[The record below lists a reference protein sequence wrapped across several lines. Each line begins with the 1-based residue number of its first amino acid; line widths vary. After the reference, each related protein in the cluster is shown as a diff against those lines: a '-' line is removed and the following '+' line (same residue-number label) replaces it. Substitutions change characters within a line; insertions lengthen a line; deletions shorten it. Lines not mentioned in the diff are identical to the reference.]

1 MESRCEPGQMG
12 QTPAELI
19 GTLEAKARK
28 HFVNTGGCRMAW
40 RCFGA
45 GKPLVLVHGGHGSWL
60 HWVRNIDTLAQGF
73 EVWVPDLP
81 GYGDSDVPSA
91 PELSS
96 IVDATAPAIN
106 ELLGAETIVRMAA
119 FSFGGLVA
127 ANVSAVRGGVDR
139 LVLLGAAGHGS
150 ARRPRGELLAW
161 RAAQAANDDQAVH
174 SAMRHNLAMHMLH
187 DPTRI
192 DNLAVEVHTSAC
204 MRTRFRSK
212 EISRGAVLAA
222 ALNLQTADVLAAW
235 GEHDVTADPQ
245 RVIGALFEGR
255 DGRAGCVI
263 QGAGHWVQYER
274 ADETNRLM
282 MEWLEKGETK

>member
-1 MESRCEPGQMG
+1 MKSLR
-12 QTPAELI
+12 TPADVI
-19 GTLEAKARK
+19 GALEAEATK
-28 HFVNTGGCRMAW
+28 HIVNAGGCRMVW
-40 RCFGA
+40 RSFGA
-45 GKPLVLVHGGHGSWL
+45 GKPIVLVHGGHGSWL
-60 HWVRNIDTLAQGF
+60 HWVRNIGTLAQGF

-81 GYGDSDVPSA
+81 GYGDSDVPAA

-96 IVDATAPAIN
+96 IVDSTVSAIN
-106 ELLGAETIVRMAA
+106 ELLGAETTVSMAG

-139 LVLLGAAGHGS
+139 LALLGAAGHGS

-161 RAAQAANDDQAVH
+161 RAAQAANDMHAVR
-174 SAMRHNLAMHMLH
+174 SAMRHNLAVHLLH
-187 DPTRI
+187 DPERI
-192 DNLAVEVHTSAC
+192 DSLAVEVHTSAC
-204 MRTRFRSK
+204 VQTRFRSK

-222 ALNLQTADVLAAW
+222 ALNLQVADVLAVW
-235 GEHDVTADPQ
+235 GEHDVTADPK

-263 QGAGHWVQYER
+263 EGAGHWVQYER

-282 MEWLEKGETK
+282 IEWLEKGEMK